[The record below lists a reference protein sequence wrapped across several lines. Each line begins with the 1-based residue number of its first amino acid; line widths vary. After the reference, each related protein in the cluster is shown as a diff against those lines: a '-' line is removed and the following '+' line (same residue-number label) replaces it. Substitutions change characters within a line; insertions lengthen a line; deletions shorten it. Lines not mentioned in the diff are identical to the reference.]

1 VVSAGPR
8 TIVVFSDIACPWA
21 HICIHRLHTTRARL
35 GFAGRVSFEPHAF
48 PLEIINEEPTPKRT
62 LEAEIPVAGGLEP
75 EAGWQIWGR
84 ATYEWPTSML
94 PALEAVQAARAQGTG
109 AAEALD
115 RALRIAFFR
124 DSRVVAMR
132 HEILDIAA
140 GCDGVDTAKLK
151 EALDDGRARRAVIED
166 KAASDEA
173 AVEGS
178 PHLFLP
184 DGTDVHNPGIE
195 LHWVGEHGAGFPVV
209 DKDDPSIY
217 EELLERAA
225 SH

>member
-1 VVSAGPR
+1 
-8 TIVVFSDIACPWA
+8 
-21 HICIHRLHTTRARL
+21 
-35 GFAGRVSFEPHAF
+35 VSFEPHAF